1 MTTLSR
7 EKERWIMAKRTLV
20 GLALLGV
27 IGGAQAWADD
37 TCNGLININYP
48 GAPAVSHVGDVID
61 VQVRFGAGSVLGG
74 TELQL
79 TSFAFDL
86 DCNPLDPLT
95 PPCTDD
101 GAVVSY
107 MGDTHIMTDCMNVTW
122 KSDNPVGGTSPNVV
136 VFTAT
141 PTLDIPAN
149 SPVKPGFCSIT
160 FEVQLVALSPE
171 GTVIPELVGYQS
183 ALCDN
188 TILDSGGFQT
198 ADITTARGFGCYQV
212 PRVKIP
218 APQPIVKLQDRF
230 GTTTSKPVDFHRFC
244 APEDKNGEDPTAPA
258 SPVHIGG
265 FALTSTTGT
274 ISHPKGLSIT
284 TQFGTLKGDLGNPE
298 FLFTPTSKSLAPP
311 PPPPLPPDALRHFQ
325 CYRLANVSGAPKT
338 TGIHLTDQFTLPF
351 VPFGG
356 FTADLNS
363 KGPFRLCVPVDKKD
377 EDPSAITDP
386 QAMLCYTTQND
397 RLPFNQFT
405 AFVTNQFG
413 GFTVNGT
420 QFDELCEPAAI
431 APFTVSGRRVRI
443 RRR

>member
-1 MTTLSR
+1 
-7 EKERWIMAKRTLV
+7 MAKRTLV

-27 IGGAQAWADD
+27 IGGARAWADD
-37 TCNGLININYP
+37 TCNGLIDITYP
-48 GAPAVSHVGDVID
+48 GAPAVSQVGDVID
-61 VQVRFGAGSVLGG
+61 VKLSLGAGPIAGG

-79 TSFAFDL
+79 TSIAMNL

-101 GAVVSY
+101 GPVVSY
-107 MGDTHIMTDCMNVTW
+107 LGDADITTDCPGITW
-122 KSDNPVGGTSPNVV
+122 TLNNPGGGTNPNLV

-149 SPVKPGFCSIT
+149 SAVLPGFCSIT
-160 FEVQLVALSPE
+160 FKVRLLALSPE

-188 TILDSGGFQT
+188 GILDSGGFQT

-212 PRVKIP
+212 PRLKIP

-230 GTTTSKPVDFHRFC
+230 GTTTSKPVNFRRFC

-258 SPVHIGG
+258 SPVHIGS

-284 TQFGTLKGDLGNPE
+284 TQFGTLKGDLANPV
-298 FLFTPTSKSLAPP
+298 FLFTPTSKSLVPP

-338 TGIHLTDQFTLPF
+338 TGIHLTDQFTQ
-351 VPFGG
+351 PFGG
-356 FTADLNS
+356 FTADLDS
-363 KGPFRLCVPVDKKD
+363 SGPFRLCVPVDKND
-377 EDPSAITDP
+377 EDPGALTDP
-386 QAMLCYTTQND
+386 QAMLCCTTQND

-413 GFTVNGT
+413 GFKIVGT
-420 QFDELCEPAAI
+420 QFDELCEPAAL
-431 APFTVSGRRVRI
+431 APFSISGRRVRA

>member
-27 IGGAQAWADD
+27 IGGARAWAVDD
-37 TCNGLININYP
+37 TCNGLIDITYP
-48 GAPAVSHVGDVID
+48 GAPAVAQVGDVIA
-61 VQVRFGAGSVLGG
+61 VKVSLGAGSVLGG
-74 TELQL
+74 TEVML
-79 TSFAFDL
+79 TSLAFDL

-101 GAVVSY
+101 GPVVSY
-107 MGDTHIMTDCMNVTW
+107 QGDASITTDCPGITW
-122 KSDNPVGGTSPNVV
+122 TSNSAGGTSPNVV

-141 PTLDIPAN
+141 PTLDVPAN
-149 SPVKPGFCSIT
+149 SPVLPGFCSIT
-160 FEVQLVALSPE
+160 FNVQLVALSPE
-171 GTVIPELVGYQS
+171 GTVVPELVGYQS

-188 TILDSGGFQT
+188 GVLDSGGFQT
-198 ADITTARGFGCYQV
+198 ADITTAPRGFGCYQV

-218 APQPIVKLQDRF
+218 APQPIVTLQDRF

-284 TQFGTLKGDLGNPE
+284 TQFGTLKGNLANPV
-298 FLFTPTSKSLAPP
+298 FLFTPTSKSLSLPF
-311 PPPPLPPDALRHFQ
+311 PPPLAPNALRHFQ

-338 TGIHLTDQFTLPF
+338 TGIHLTDQFTQ
-351 VPFGG
+351 PFGG
-356 FTADLNS
+356 FTADLNPS
-363 KGPFRLCVPVDKKD
+363 GPFQLCVPVDKND
-377 EDPSAITDP
+377 EDPGALTDP

-413 GFTVNGT
+413 KFTIVGT
-420 QFDELCEPAAI
+420 QFDVLCEPATL
-431 APFTVSGRRVRI
+431 APFKMSGRRVRI